1 MKAQNTISPLK
12 CESRDEKPDIDG
24 KGNPIAQTPFRQEDK
39 IKLQWKPSPE
49 VINGIR
55 LARLQKAKDYEDAL
69 VCRHGEVWEY
79 SPTHYAAVVTDAR
92 AANRLIT
99 RLELNKK
106 RRSEGE
112 ELMFQF
118 PKAQLDHVLA
128 VLDPI
133 TDVLEAVEKANNFG
147 L

>member
-1 MKAQNTISPLK
+1 VKLK
-12 CESRDEKPDIDG
+12 
-24 KGNPIAQTPFRQEDK
+24 
-39 IKLQWKPSPE
+39 WKPSPE

-79 SPTHYAAVVTDAR
+79 SPTHYAAVVTEAR
-92 AANRLIT
+92 AANRLIS
-99 RLELNKK
+99 RLDLNKK
-106 RRSEGE
+106 KRAEGD

-118 PKAQLDHVLA
+118 PKDQLDLVLA

-133 TDVLEAVEKANNFG
+133 TDILDAVEKANNFG
-147 L
+147 Q